1 MQSESESCSV
11 VPESLHH
18 VKCWAGWITSWNQ
31 DCEQKYQQF
40 QMCRWYHS
48 NGRNEEE
55 LWSLLLKVKEE
66 SEKAGLK
73 LNRKT
78 NNIMPSGPIT
88 SCKEMGTKS
97 KQWDF
102 IFLGSKI
109 TVDGDR
115 SHESKRCLLPGRKA
129 MTNLDNVLKDR
140 DITLLTNVCL
150 VKAVIFPVLMYGCES
165 WTIKKAEE
173 MMLSN
178 CGTGENSRESL
189 GQQADPTSQS

>member
-1 MQSESESCSV
+1 MQRD
-11 VPESLHH
+11 
-18 VKCWAGWITSWNQ
+18 G
-31 DCEQKYQQF
+31 D
-40 QMCRWYHS
+40 
-48 NGRNEEE
+48 
-55 LWSLLLKVKEE
+55 KVK
-66 SEKAGLK
+66 AVRFYFPGLQDH
-73 LNRKT
+73 
-78 NNIMPSGPIT
+78 
-88 SCKEMGTKS
+88 CH
-97 KQWDF
+97 
-102 IFLGSKI
+102 
-109 TVDGDR
+109 GDR